1 MRALLRRCLPPALG
15 ITALYLL
22 NRFCLIPST
31 TGTLHRLLAWHGA
44 DFLAGGAMVL
54 VLQGA
59 RALFGYP
66 PERRWWAALGFLL
79 LCGAFWEGITPLY
92 LPRSVGDPWDVAAVL
107 IGGMGLFL
115 GLRRQTSV
123 GSSTEL
129 P

>member
-1 MRALLRRCLPPALG
+1 MRALLRRYLPPALG

-22 NRFCLIPST
+22 NRFCLIPAT
-31 TGTLHRLLAWHGA
+31 AGTLHRLLAWHGA

-59 RALFGYP
+59 RELSGQP
-66 PERRWWAALGFLL
+66 PERRWWAVLGFLL

-92 LPRSVGDPWDVAAVL
+92 LPRSVGDPWDVATVL

-115 GLRRQTSV
+115 GMRRQTSA
-123 GSSTEL
+123 GSSSEL

>member
-1 MRALLRRCLPPALG
+1 MRALLRRYLPPALG

-22 NRFCLIPST
+22 NRFCLIPAT
-31 TGTLHRLLAWHGA
+31 AGTLHRLLAWHGA

-59 RALFGYP
+59 RELSGQP
-66 PERRWWAALGFLL
+66 PERRWWAVLDFLL
-79 LCGAFWEGITPLY
+79 LCGLFWEVVTPLY
-92 LPRSVGDPWDVAAVL
+92 LPRSVGDPGDVAAVVF
-107 IGGMGLFL
+107 GGMGLFL

-123 GSSTEL
+123 GSSAEL

>member
-1 MRALLRRCLPPALG
+1 
-15 ITALYLL
+15 
-22 NRFCLIPST
+22 
-31 TGTLHRLLAWHGA
+31 
-44 DFLAGGAMVL
+44 MVL

-59 RALFGYP
+59 RAFFGYP
-66 PERRWWAALGFLL
+66 PERRWWAMLAFLL

-123 GSSTEL
+123 GSSAEL

>member
-1 MRALLRRCLPPALG
+1 MRALLRRYLPPALG

-22 NRFCLIPST
+22 NRFCLIPAT

-59 RALFGYP
+59 RELSGQP
-66 PERRWWAALGFLL
+66 PERRWWAMLAFLL

-123 GSSTEL
+123 GSSAEL

>member
-1 MRALLRRCLPPALG
+1 MRALLRRYLPPALG

-22 NRFCLIPST
+22 NRFCLIPAT

-59 RALFGYP
+59 RELSGQP
-66 PERRWWAALGFLL
+66 PERRWWAVLGFLL
-79 LCGAFWEGITPLY
+79 LCGLFWEVVTPLY
-92 LPRSVGDPWDVAAVL
+92 LPRSVGDPGDVAAVVF
-107 IGGMGLFL
+107 GGMGLFL

-123 GSSTEL
+123 GSSAEL

>member
-1 MRALLRRCLPPALG
+1 MKVLLRRYLPPALG

-22 NRFCLIPST
+22 NRFCLIPAT
-31 TGTLHRLLAWHGA
+31 TGTLHRLLVWHGA

-59 RALFGYP
+59 RELSGQP
-66 PERRWWAALGFLL
+66 LEHRWWAVLGYLL
-79 LCGAFWEGITPLY
+79 LCGLFWEGITPLY
-92 LPRSVGDPWDVAAVL
+92 LPRDVAAVL
-107 IGGMGLFL
+107 ISGMGLFL

-123 GSSTEL
+123 GSSAEL

>member
-1 MRALLRRCLPPALG
+1 MRALLRRYLPPALG

-22 NRFCLIPST
+22 NRFCLIPAT

-59 RALFGYP
+59 RELSGYP
-66 PERRWWAALGFLL
+66 PERRWWAMLAFLL
-79 LCGAFWEGITPLY
+79 LCGTFWEGITPLY
-92 LPRSVGDPWDVAAVL
+92 LPRSVGDPGDVAAVVF
-107 IGGMGLFL
+107 GGMGLFL
-115 GLRRQTSV
+115 GLRRQISV
-123 GSSTEL
+123 GSSAEL